1 MKRGVQGLL
10 TKNKGH
16 IYIYLSILFD
26 ASLEVESGQ
35 AEFFVFSLPQTC
47 RELCLTLLYIK
58 RMRTN
63 LRMCMYVL
71 CCFGTQ
77 TPWFWAKVRLLC
89 KVFGFDD
96 WMMKAAQN

>member
-26 ASLEVESGQ
+26 AFLEVESGQ

-47 RELCLTLLYIK
+47 RELCLTLLYIENAYK
-58 RMRTN
+58 FT
-63 LRMCMYVL
+63 YVYVCVVL
-71 CCFGTQ
+71 LWHPDTMVLGKG
-77 TPWFWAKVRLLC
+77 KVAL
-89 KVFGFDD
+89 
-96 WMMKAAQN
+96 